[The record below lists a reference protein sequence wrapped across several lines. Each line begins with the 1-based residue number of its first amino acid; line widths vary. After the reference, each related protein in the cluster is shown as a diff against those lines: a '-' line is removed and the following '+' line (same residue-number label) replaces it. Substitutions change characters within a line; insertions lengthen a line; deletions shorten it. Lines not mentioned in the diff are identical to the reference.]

1 MDVLDRVAGPAREL
15 LARVD
20 ALLVGNGAPPGHPVW
35 PLLRQVRAL
44 PGDAVAAFVAV
55 RPEPLAAAGAT
66 IRPQLDGY
74 VEAVDVLSGRLDWSG
89 PAAQAYDAAR
99 RTLATRLT
107 GGGGGADPDSLAGR
121 LAATAGYAEAVADW
135 AALSRAGLAAVLAEA
150 LGSAEAVA
158 VRTAV
163 DAEPGWSA
171 FPQFGPSGP
180 GAVGAAGAAATI
192 AAAVLTTILEITERG
207 EDLQERWRPRLAP
220 VGGHRPVDVASP
232 GAGTDGTIRLRY

>member
-55 RPEPLAAAGAT
+55 RPGPLAAAGAAL
-66 IRPQLDGY
+66 RPHLDGY
-74 VEAVDVLSGRLDWSG
+74 AEAVDVLAGRLDWSG

-107 GGGGGADPDSLAGR
+107 GGGTDPDSFAGR

-150 LGSAEAVA
+150 LGSAEAVT

-171 FPQFGPSGP
+171 FGQVGPLGP
-180 GAVGAAGAAATI
+180 GAADAAATI
-192 AAAVLTTILEITERG
+192 AAAVLTAILEITERG
-207 EDLQERWRPRLAP
+207 EELLERWRPRLAP
-220 VGGHRPVDVASP
+220 AGGHRPADVASP
-232 GAGTDGTIRLRY
+232 GAGADGTIRLRY

>member
-1 MDVLDRVAGPAREL
+1 MDVLDRVAAPAREL

-20 ALLVGNGAPPGHPVW
+20 ALLVGTGASPGHPVW

-55 RPEPLAAAGAT
+55 RPGPLVAAGAAL
-66 IRPQLDGY
+66 RPHLDGY
-74 VEAVDVLSGRLDWSG
+74 AEAVDVLAGRLDWSG

-107 GGGGGADPDSLAGR
+107 GGGGGTDPDSFAGR

-150 LGSAEAVA
+150 LGSAEAVT

-171 FPQFGPSGP
+171 VGQVGSP
-180 GAVGAAGAAATI
+180 GSVAADAAATI
-192 AAAVLTTILEITERG
+192 AAAVLTAIVEITERG
-207 EDLQERWRPRLAP
+207 EELLERWRPRLAP
-220 VGGHRPVDVASP
+220 AGGHRPIDVAGP

>member
-20 ALLVGNGAPPGHPVW
+20 TLLVGNGAPPGHPIW

-44 PGDAVAAFVAV
+44 PGDAVAAFVVV
-55 RPEPLAAAGAT
+55 RPEPLAAAGAA

-74 VEAVDVLSGRLDWSG
+74 AEAVDVLSGRLDWSG

-107 GGGGGADPDSLAGR
+107 GGGGGTDPDSLAGR

-180 GAVGAAGAAATI
+180 GAVGAAATI

-207 EDLQERWRPRLAP
+207 EELLDRWRPRLAP
-220 VGGHRPVDVASP
+220 AGGYQPVDVASP
-232 GAGTDGTIRLRY
+232 GAGSDGTIRLRY

>member
-1 MDVLDRVAGPAREL
+1 MDVLDRVAAPARDL

-20 ALLVGNGAPPGHPVW
+20 ALLIGTGAPPGHPVW

-55 RPEPLAAAGAT
+55 RPEPLAAAGAAL
-66 IRPQLDGY
+66 RPQLDGY
-74 VEAVDVLSGRLDWSG
+74 AEAVDVLSGRLDWSG

-107 GGGGGADPDSLAGR
+107 GGGGGGAADPDSLAGR
-121 LAATAGYAEAVADW
+121 LTATAGYAEAVAGW

-150 LGSAEAVA
+150 LGSAEAVT
-158 VRTAV
+158 VRTV

-171 FPQFGPSGP
+171 VPGSGP
-180 GAVGAAGAAATI
+180 PGSAAADAAATI
-192 AAAVLTTILEITERG
+192 AAAVLTAILEIAERG
-207 EDLQERWRPRLAP
+207 EDLLERWRPRLAP
-220 VGGHRPVDVASP
+220 AGGHRPADVASP
-232 GAGTDGTIRLRY
+232 GAGADGTIRLRY

>member
-1 MDVLDRVAGPAREL
+1 MDVLDRVAAPAREL

-44 PGDAVAAFVAV
+44 PGEAVAAFVAV
-55 RPEPLAAAGAT
+55 RPEPLAAAGTA

-74 VEAVDVLSGRLDWSG
+74 AEAVDVLAGRLDWSG

-107 GGGGGADPDSLAGR
+107 GGGGAADPDSFAGR

-150 LGSAEAVA
+150 LGSAEAVT
-158 VRTAV
+158 VRTAA
-163 DAEPGWSA
+163 AESGWSA
-171 FPQFGPSGP
+171 FGQVGSLGP
-180 GAVGAAGAAATI
+180 ADAAATI
-192 AAAVLTTILEITERG
+192 AAAVLTAILEITERG
-207 EDLQERWRPRLAP
+207 EELLERWRPRLAP
-220 VGGHRPVDVASP
+220 AGGHRPIDVASP
-232 GAGTDGTIRLRY
+232 GAGSDGTIRLRY